1 MSFNRADQHSDAGEG
16 HAAIRRAVEG
26 LLASIPPQV
35 ADAIRLGA
43 IPHWVDQEL
52 LGRLCGDESDVAQ
65 VVTYLRRFRFVRQD
79 AQGRFRYHD
88 KVRGYL
94 LAWWRQERPH
104 QYEIANRSALA
115 HFRALAEA
123 APSVE
128 RPVYEREV
136 LYHLLIVDETAGLR
150 YLSARFEDA
159 RGRYQLGLAEGF
171 VAQAAQLKDILT
183 DEGRMWVRYFEAR
196 LDLVYRLRDAG
207 EATFQEL
214 ADHALD
220 PVLQAVACWNLG
232 EIWVNQQHWSQAMGL
247 YRASLDSL
255 QRERA
260 LMYGARVM
268 LALGDAYRDLAD
280 TLGGFQVESDKLF
293 GTAGRFLYI
302 LQHLPFLI
310 YQWLV
315 RRVNFLPN
323 WYFGTNYQDWIIAY
337 LLVEA
342 TRWYRRAERQLREIG
357 DTQGLTEARLS
368 LAKLEHQLGRWSR
381 ARRRHAM
388 LLEADEIKGS
398 LYRTARVRLGQG
410 RAFLDEGALIKAET
424 ALSEALETFRRFH
437 DDGSIGITAA
447 LLGHVYATLGRLGE
461 AVSTHVESAKAFGA
475 VEDHLARTQVVSVL
489 EDLAQRSTLLDEQ
502 RSQIDAVVTQVT
514 ERHYITRFSDALLRW
529 FRRLALLGALPLT
542 YVLTFIISLALT
554 LSVMIIEGE
563 FGLWQIGAN
572 VQTTIIDALII
583 MAVATLPVLLSLWLY
598 RLIYSLLGMA
608 FVRFLGRRLI
618 PIEREQPSYL
628 VTDAMGLTRHD
639 VSRGSSHTVAWSD
652 VSLLASVDHYLWRRP
667 IHLISGAILAAG
679 SGMMV
684 MVDAIT
690 AGYDHL
696 KQDIARH
703 LERQRDGAKQQ
714 RLDFV
719 IFDGRWT
726 LAAIAVS
733 LAFAL
738 YMVYTGTV
746 RLKVIVDPSGEEAN
760 LLLSPFMLSFVPTLA
775 LVFPVIVLWRLV
787 SHRIAVRGT
796 LRYQVKTIPSWV
808 LWLAAIVCT
817 MIAALWIV
825 LLATMS

>member
-1 MSFNRADQHSDAGEG
+1 LNETEQRPDTDAIG
-16 HAAIRRAVEG
+16 RTVED
-26 LLASIPPQV
+26 LLALMPLQV
-35 ADAIRLGA
+35 ADAIRVGA
-43 IPHWVDQEL
+43 IPHWFDQDLFAHLGHGEL
-52 LGRLCGDESDVAQ
+52 DVAQ
-65 VVTYLRRFRFVRQD
+65 AMTYLRRLRFVWED
-79 AQGRFRYHD
+79 TQGRFRYHD
-88 KVRGYL
+88 EVRDYL

-104 QYEIANRSALA
+104 QYEVANRSALA

-123 APSVE
+123 AISIE

-159 RGRYQLGLAEGF
+159 YGRYQLGLAEGF
-171 VAQAAQLKDILT
+171 VTQAAQLKDILT
-183 DEGRMWVRYFEAR
+183 DKGRMWIRYFEAR
-196 LDLVYRLRDAG
+196 LDLVYRRGDAG

-214 ADHALD
+214 ADYALD
-220 PVLQAVACWNLG
+220 PILQAVACWNLG
-232 EIWVNQQHWSQAMGL
+232 ETLVNQQHWSRAMGL

-280 TLGGFQVESDKLF
+280 SSGGFLAESGRPF
-293 GTAGRFLYI
+293 GAAGRFLHN

-310 YQWLV
+310 YEWLV

-357 DTQGLTEARLS
+357 DTQGLAAARLS
-368 LAKLEHQLGRWSR
+368 LAELEHQVGRWSR
-381 ARRRHAM
+381 ARRRYAM
-388 LLEADEIKGS
+388 LLETDEIKGS
-398 LYRTARVRLGQG
+398 LYRTARVWQGQG
-410 RAFLDEGALIKAET
+410 RAFLEEGALTKAET

-437 DDGSIGITAA
+437 DDSSIGITAT
-447 LLGHVYATLGRLGE
+447 LLGRVYVILGRLDE
-461 AVSTHVESAKAFGA
+461 AVSAYVESVQAFGA
-475 VEDHLARTQVVSVL
+475 IEDHLARTQVVWAL

-502 RSQIDAVVTQVT
+502 RSQIDTVVTPVT
-514 ERHYITRFSDALLRW
+514 ERHYITRFPEALLRW

-542 YVLTFIISLALT
+542 YVLTFMISLGLT

-572 VQTTIIDALII
+572 VQTTITDALIL
-583 MAVATLPVLLSLWLY
+583 MVFATLPVPLALWLY

-618 PIEREQPSYL
+618 PIERDQPSYL
-628 VTDAMGLTRHD
+628 VTDATGLTRHD
-639 VSRGSSHTVAWSD
+639 VSRDLSHTVAWSD

-667 IHLISGAILAAG
+667 IHLISGTILAAN
-679 SGMMV
+679 SRM

-690 AGYDHL
+690 AGYGHL
-696 KQDIARH
+696 KQGIARH
-703 LERQRDGAKQQ
+703 LERQRDGAEQQ
-714 RLDFV
+714 SLDFV
-719 IFDGRWT
+719 IFDSRWT
-726 LAAIAVS
+726 LATIAVS

-738 YMVYTGTV
+738 CMVYTGTV

-775 LVFPVIVLWRLV
+775 LVFPVTVLWRLV
-787 SHRIAVRGT
+787 SHRTTVQST

-817 MIAALWIV
+817 VIVALWIIF
-825 LLATMS
+825 LFLAGRQ